1 MELLGTVPEEQWII
15 SEFIE
20 GKKIMEVGLGEI
32 ELIDFTL
39 KLSKILQ
46 NLHQN
51 SIIHFDLKPD
61 NILQLS
67 DGSLRL
73 IDFGIAL
80 LNGETSQ

>member
-32 ELIDFTL
+32 ELIEFTM

-46 NLHQN
+46 NLH
-51 SIIHFDLKPD
+51 
-61 NILQLS
+61 
-67 DGSLRL
+67 
-73 IDFGIAL
+73 
-80 LNGETSQ
+80 